1 MSIPNMSKDKEEE
14 LKKRAKVTKPLVWIG
29 KNGITDEII
38 AQTNEFLKKRKLVK
52 IKLLNSYSE
61 SHDRKVAAMELA
73 IKTDSKLVDLT
84 GFAVTLYKR

>member
-1 MSIPNMSKDKEEE
+1 MNIRNTVKDKEEE
-14 LKKRAKVTKPLVWIG
+14 IRKKAKLLKPLVWVG

-52 IKLLNSYSE
+52 VKLLNSYAE
-61 SHDRKVAAMELA
+61 GHDKKLAAMELA

-84 GFAVTLYKR
+84 GFMVTLYRQ